1 MVKVKLKELFK
12 FSPNGIDV
20 MEYEP
25 GEHELSIRGAECAL
39 AAEVIADV
47 PAVKKAISA
56 AKKASGVNDE
66 SE

>member
-1 MVKVKLKELFK
+1 MVKLKLKELFK

-39 AAEVIADV
+39 AAEVVADV
-47 PAVKKAISA
+47 AAAKKAISA
-56 AKKASGVNDE
+56 AQKAAGANAE
-66 SE
+66 LE